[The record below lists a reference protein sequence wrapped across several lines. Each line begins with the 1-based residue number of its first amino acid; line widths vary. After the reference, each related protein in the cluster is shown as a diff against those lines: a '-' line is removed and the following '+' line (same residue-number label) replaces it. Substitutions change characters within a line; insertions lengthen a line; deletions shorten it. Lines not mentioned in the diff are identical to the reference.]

1 MQSLNNNPVIPLQG
15 SCFTRKTTRAI
26 VLRGNDILMLYTK
39 RYDDYTLPGGGV
51 DEGES
56 LEAALERELKEETG
70 AVSITGLTP
79 FGRYEEYRPWYKPD
93 HDNVHII
100 SYCYVCEICGEFDAP
115 AMEDYEH
122 ANGMK
127 PVWIN
132 INQAIAHNEAKLNDA
147 NNKGM
152 SVLRELTLLKHI
164 SAQLVTD

>member
-1 MQSLNNNPVIPLQG
+1 MQSLNNTPVIPLQG

-70 AVSITGLTP
+70 AVSITELTP
-79 FGRYEEYRPWYKPD
+79 FGRYEEYRPWYKPG

-115 AMEDYEH
+115 AMEDYER